1 MVKAF
6 TTGQMVV
13 SMKGNGEMVRWKAKE
28 PIHGLMARN
37 TQEIIRRIERKVK
50 GLLNGQMAA
59 NMLALGKMGNRMDL
73 GGFFKEKNLYSKG
86 LIEKVNLLIKL
97 SL

>member
-1 MVKAF
+1 M
-6 TTGQMVV
+6 
-13 SMKGNGEMVRWKAKE
+13 
-28 PIHGLMARN
+28 
-37 TQEIIRRIERKVK
+37 K